1 MTRPDIA
8 GYTAKIELPDQA
20 ARAAAAAEQLGRR
33 GRVLGRLGDLGAW
46 LAGCQGSF
54 PPKPISHPRLVL
66 FAADHGIA
74 AAGVSAQPAGATA
87 VRARLIAGGGDA
99 AGVLAAELGV
109 PVEVV
114 DVGIDGEPGGHVA
127 GAYKVRRGSGRI
139 DREDALTDDE
149 AAAAFDAGARI
160 ADAAVDSGADLLLT
174 GTIGVAATTAAAA
187 LTGVLTGSDAAAVT
201 GRGSGIDDRAWMR
214 KCAAVRDAM
223 RRARPVVSDRLRLL
237 AVAGGADLAAMTG
250 FLLQAA
256 VRRTPVV
263 LDDVTVSA
271 SALVAQRI
279 AYRAPEWWIAG
290 QSTAEPAHQRALE
303 RLALTTA
310 TDLGTNLGA
319 GVGALLCLPALRAAA
334 VLLAVISEDAPY
346 GEVSGMAPPDAGSVS
361 LTHTADGGNPPEAD
375 VNGHREP

>member
-1 MTRPDIA
+1 
-8 GYTAKIELPDQA
+8 
-20 ARAAAAAEQLGRR
+20 
-33 GRVLGRLGDLGAW
+33 
-46 LAGCQGSF
+46 
-54 PPKPISHPRLVL
+54 
-66 FAADHGIA
+66 
-74 AAGVSAQPAGATA
+74 
-87 VRARLIAGGGDA
+87 
-99 AGVLAAELGV
+99 
-109 PVEVV
+109 
-114 DVGIDGEPGGHVA
+114 

-214 KCAAVRDAM
+214 KGGGGKGAA

-256 VRRTPVV
+256 GRRTPVV

-271 SALVAQRI
+271 RALVAR
-279 AYRAPEWWIAG
+279 R
-290 QSTAEPAHQRALE
+290 
-303 RLALTTA
+303 
-310 TDLGTNLGA
+310 
-319 GVGALLCLPALRAAA
+319 
-334 VLLAVISEDAPY
+334 
-346 GEVSGMAPPDAGSVS
+346 
-361 LTHTADGGNPPEAD
+361 
-375 VNGHREP
+375 HR

>member
-1 MTRPDIA
+1 MTGPDIA
-8 GYTAKIELPDQA
+8 GYAAKVELPDQA
-20 ARAAAAAEQLGRR
+20 ARAAAAEQLGRR
-33 GRVLGRLGDLGAW
+33 GRPLGRLGDLAVW

-54 PPKPISHPRLVL
+54 PPKPITHPRLL
-66 FAADHGIA
+66 IFAADHGIA

-87 VRARLIAGGGDA
+87 ARARLIAVGGDA
-99 AGVLAAELGV
+99 AGALAAELGV

-114 DVGIDGEPGGHVA
+114 DVGIAGEAGGHVD

-149 AAAAFDAGARI
+149 ALAAFEAGARI

-187 LTGVLTGSDAAAVT
+187 LTGVLTGSDAAVVT
-201 GRGSGIDDRAWMR
+201 GRGSGVDDRAWMR

-290 QSTAEPAHQRALE
+290 QSTAEPAHQRALD

-334 VLLAVISEDAPY
+334 VLLAVISEDAAY
-346 GEVSGMAPPDAGSVS
+346 GEVSGVVAGTDAGSVS

>member
-1 MTRPDIA
+1 MTVPDIA
-8 GYTAKIELPDQA
+8 GYAAKIELPDHA
-20 ARAAAAAEQLGRR
+20 AKAAAAAQLGRQ
-33 GRVLGRLGDLGAW
+33 GRDLGRLGDLGAW

-54 PPKPISHPRLVL
+54 PPRPITRPRLVI

-87 VRARLIAGGGDA
+87 LRARLIAGGGEA
-99 AGVLAAELGV
+99 AGRLAGEFGV

-114 DVGIDGEPGGHVA
+114 DVGIDGEPGGEVA
-127 GAYKVRRGSGRI
+127 GDYKVRRGSGRI
-139 DREDALTDDE
+139 DREDALTSDE
-149 AAAAFDAGARI
+149 AIAAFEAGAHL

-174 GTIGVAATTAAAA
+174 GTIGVASTTAAAA
-187 LTGVLTGSDAAAVT
+187 LTGVLTGSDAAAMT

-223 RRARPVVSDRLRLL
+223 WRARPVVSDRLRLL
-237 AVAGGADLAAMTG
+237 AVAGGADFAATTG

-271 SALVAQRI
+271 SGLVAQRI

-290 QSTAEPAHQRALE
+290 QSAAEPAYQRALE

-310 TDLGTNLGA
+310 TDLGTNLGG
-319 GVGALLCLPALRAAA
+319 GVDALLCLPALRAAA
-334 VLLAVISEDAPY
+334 ALVAVITEDAPH
-346 GEVSGMAPPDAGSVS
+346 GGASGADPKPNTGSS
-361 LTHTADGGNPPEAD
+361 PLPHAADGGRPPDTGA
-375 VNGHREP
+375 NGHREP

>member
-8 GYTAKIELPDQA
+8 GYAAKIELPDQA
-20 ARAAAAAEQLGRR
+20 ARAAAAEQLGRR
-33 GRVLGRLGDLGAW
+33 GRALGRLGDLGVW

-54 PPKPISHPRLVL
+54 PPKPITHPRLL
-66 FAADHGIA
+66 IFAADHGIA

-87 VRARLIAGGGDA
+87 ARARLIAGGGDA

-127 GAYKVRRGSGRI
+127 GAYKVRCGSGRI

-149 AAAAFDAGARI
+149 VVAAFEAGARI

-187 LTGVLTGSDAAAVT
+187 LTGVLTASDAAAVT
-201 GRGSGIDDRAWMR
+201 GRGSGVDDRAWMR

-334 VLLAVISEDAPY
+334 VLLAVIFEDAPY
-346 GEVSGMAPPDAGSVS
+346 GEVSGVAPGPNAGSVS
-361 LTHTADGGNPPEAD
+361 LTHAADGGNPPDAD
-375 VNGHREP
+375 ANGHREP

>member
-1 MTRPDIA
+1 
-8 GYTAKIELPDQA
+8 
-20 ARAAAAAEQLGRR
+20 
-33 GRVLGRLGDLGAW
+33 
-46 LAGCQGSF
+46 
-54 PPKPISHPRLVL
+54 
-66 FAADHGIA
+66 
-74 AAGVSAQPAGATA
+74 
-87 VRARLIAGGGDA
+87 
-99 AGVLAAELGV
+99 V

-114 DVGIDGEPGGHVA
+114 DVGIAGEAGGHVT

-139 DREDALTDDE
+139 DREDALTEDE
-149 AAAAFDAGARI
+149 AVAAFNAGART

-187 LTGVLTGSDAAAVT
+187 LTGMLTGSDAAVVT
-201 GRGSGIDDRAWMR
+201 GRGSGVDDRAWMR

-237 AVAGGADLAAMTG
+237 AVAGGADLAAVTG

-319 GVGALLCLPALRAAA
+319 GVGALLCLPSLRAAA
-334 VLLAVISEDAPY
+334 VLPAVISEDAPY
-346 GEVSGMAPPDAGSVS
+346 SEVSDVAPGPDAGSVS
-361 LTHTADGGNPPEAD
+361 LTDTADGGNPPEAD
-375 VNGHREP
+375 MNGHREL

>member
-1 MTRPDIA
+1 MTGSDTD
-8 GYTAKIELPDQA
+8 GYAAKIELPDQA
-20 ARAAAAAEQLGRR
+20 ARAAGVEQLRRR
-33 GRVLGRLGDLGAW
+33 GRALGRLGDLGVW

-54 PPKPISHPRLVL
+54 PPTPITHPRLVL

-74 AAGVSAQPAGATA
+74 AAGVSAQPPRVTA
-87 VRARLIAGGGDA
+87 ARARLIAGGGDA
-99 AGVLAAELGV
+99 TGVLAAELGV
-109 PVEVV
+109 PVQVV
-114 DVGIDGEPGGHVA
+114 DMGIDGDPGDQVVDG
-127 GAYKVRRGSGRI
+127 YKVRHGSGMI

-149 AAAAFDAGARI
+149 AIAAFEAGGRV
-160 ADAAVDSGADLLLT
+160 ADAAVDSGADLLLA

-237 AVAGGADLAAMTG
+237 AVAGGADLSATTG
-250 FLLQAA
+250 LLLQAA

-263 LDDVTVSA
+263 LDGVTVSA

-290 QSTAEPAHQRALE
+290 QETAEPAHQRALE

-310 TDLGTNLGA
+310 PDLGTNFGA
-319 GVGALLCLPALRAAA
+319 GVGALLCLPGLRAASA
-334 VLLAVISEDAPY
+334 LMAVISEDAPY
-346 GEVSGMAPPDAGSVS
+346 V
-361 LTHTADGGNPPEAD
+361 T
-375 VNGHREP
+375 GHREP

>member
-1 MTRPDIA
+1 
-8 GYTAKIELPDQA
+8 L
-20 ARAAAAAEQLGRR
+20 
-33 GRVLGRLGDLGAW
+33 
-46 LAGCQGSF
+46 F
-54 PPKPISHPRLVL
+54 PPKPITHPRLVL

-74 AAGVSAQPAGATA
+74 AAGVSAQQTGATA
-87 VRARLIAGGGDA
+87 DRATLIAGGGDA
-99 AGVLAAELGV
+99 VGVLAAEFGV
-109 PVEVV
+109 PVQVV
-114 DVGIDGEPGGHVA
+114 DVGIDGEPGGHVV
-127 GAYKVRRGSGRI
+127 GDYKVRRGSGRI
-139 DREDALTDDE
+139 DREDALTGDE
-149 AAAAFDAGARI
+149 AVAAFEAGSQL

-174 GTIGVAATTAAAA
+174 GTIGVASTTAAAA
-187 LTGVLTGSDAAAVT
+187 LTGVLTGSNAAAVT

-223 RRARPVVSDRLRLL
+223 WRARPVVSDRLRLL
-237 AVAGGADLAAMTG
+237 AVAGGADLAALTG

-310 TDLGTNLGA
+310 TDLGTNLGG
-319 GVGALLCLPALRAAA
+319 GVGALLSLPTLRAAA
-334 VLLAVISEDAPY
+334 ALLAVISAGAPSGDA
-346 GEVSGMAPPDAGSVS
+346 SGAGPGPTPGSAS
-361 LTHTADGGNPPEAD
+361 LTHGADGGSPPETDA
-375 VNGHREP
+375 NGYREP

>member
-1 MTRPDIA
+1 MREPDIP

-20 ARAAAAAEQLGRR
+20 ARAAAAEQLGRR
-33 GRVLGRLGDLGAW
+33 GRALGRLGDLGAW

-54 PPKPISHPRLVL
+54 PPKPITHPRLVL

-74 AAGVSAQPAGATA
+74 AAGVSAQAAGATA
-87 VRARLIAGGGDA
+87 ARARLIAGGGDA

-256 VRRTPVV
+256 GRRTPVV

-290 QSTAEPAHQRALE
+290 QSTAEPAHQRALD

-334 VLLAVISEDAPY
+334 VLLAVISEDAAC
-346 GEVSGMAPPDAGSVS
+346 GEVSGVVAGTDAGSVS